1 MAFDTK
7 KKMGKTLSEKE
18 AKWLKAVNT
27 YIDNN
32 LSDTNLSVLQIAQ
45 EFNMSESTFLRKIKA
60 LTGQRPVQYLQE
72 YRLKKGEYFLEQ
84 KAFDS
89 ISKVATEVG
98 YRDVR
103 SFSRV
108 FKKHFG
114 KLPSELLDDKK

>member
-1 MAFDTK
+1 
-7 KKMGKTLSEKE
+7 MGKTLSEKE

-60 LTGQRPVQYLQE
+60 LTRQRPVQYLQE

-89 ISKVATEVG
+89 VSKVATEVG
-98 YRDVR
+98 YQDVR
-103 SFSRV
+103 SFSRL
-108 FKKHFG
+108 FKKYFG
-114 KLPSELLDDKK
+114 KLPSEYLDDEN